1 MSEHNTDWA
10 AIQAEY
16 INTDISLPK
25 LAEKYGVSFSTL
37 RKRSASGKWSEKRKK
52 TAAKKAERVTEKLLD
67 KGVRQSVKDIERIC
81 RSAGKLIDKVNIA
94 IAQIDKTIY
103 ISYDEQSTEEQAEE
117 RNGVTYSSMKKSR
130 KMRTAQAKA
139 LVDTKRL
146 ADLAKTLVNL
156 KEVLTGETGEAD
168 NTESSGVIEIAAA
181 TLIDA
186 REDRNEDDLETAAE
200 TGGDDGAR

>member
-1 MSEHNTDWA
+1 MSENKTDWA

-16 INTDISLPK
+16 VNTDISLPK
-25 LAEKYGVSFSTL
+25 LAEKHGVPFSTL
-37 RKRSASGKWSEKRKK
+37 RKRSASGRWSDKRKK
-52 TAAKKAERVTEKLLD
+52 AAAKKAERVTEKLLD
-67 KGVRQSVKDIERIC
+67 KGVKQSVKDIERIC

-103 ISYDEQSTEEQAEE
+103 ISFDEQKTEEQEEE
-117 RNGVTYSSMKKSR
+117 RDGVTYSSVKKRR

-146 ADLAKTLVNL
+146 ADLTKSLVNL
-156 KEVLTGETGEAD
+156 KEVLTGETGEAE
-168 NTESSGVIEIAAA
+168 NTENSGVIEIAAA

-186 REDRNEDDLETAAE
+186 REEENEDDMETAAE
-200 TGGDDGAR
+200 TGGDDGTS